1 MNKVCRI
8 YMRVSTHD
16 QDLTRQEKII
26 EEAKK
31 FNYFIAGIYK
41 EKASGTLTHSQRPA
55 LKKLIKSLQKGD
67 VVMIEK
73 MDRLTRLPFYEAKT
87 LIETIR
93 SKGASLYISN
103 VPDLSGFYS
112 DNLTTVQKVI
122 LDAIQDLLLDLA
134 LIQARDNYEDI
145 KQRQAEGI
153 LIAKRNGKYKGRKK
167 NIELHNKIIDYR
179 FNQKLTLK
187 QTSIIC
193 KCSLTTVKSVIKNYK
208 SEVLNKTV
216 S

>member
-1 MNKVCRI
+1 
-8 YMRVSTHD
+8 MRVSTHE

-41 EKASGTLTHSQRPA
+41 EKASGALNHSQRPA
-55 LKKLIKSLQKGD
+55 LKKLIKSLQNGD
-67 VVMIEK
+67 IVMIEK
-73 MDRLTRLPFYEAKT
+73 MDRLTRLPFSEAKM

-103 VPDLSGFYS
+103 VPDLSGFYN

-122 LDAIQDLLLDLA
+122 LDAVQDLLLDLA

-153 LIAKRNGKYKGRKK
+153 LIAKKNGKYKGRKK
-167 NIELHNKIIDYR
+167 NIELHNKIINYR
-179 FNQKLTLK
+179 FSKNLTLK
-187 QTSIIC
+187 QISIRC
-193 KCSLTTVKSVIKNYK
+193 ECSLTTVKKVIKDHKEKVKNN
-208 SEVLNKTV
+208 LNLKAT
-216 S
+216 